1 MASETGDKKRNQI
14 IGLLYIVFICFSVIS
29 IKVSLLDSNTYVIST
44 LKSLDE
50 EEVKRIGV
58 SDKIISDNL
67 KLLEENKKSS
77 TYLSIAQRIKVSYKV
92 ASDLI
97 KYVDTEFEAVNSSML
112 KQFNS
117 KNLITKILM
126 SDNGVAVL
134 EKDLFELSDF
144 ILSQPHHLDTLS
156 NSLVSSIPLVKN
168 ITTIKG
174 KKEEWGEYLFL
185 KKPTAI
191 SYSQLERVKLLLS
204 KSILFYQEEAL
215 AEIGYSQS
223 YISTNN
229 EKQYNLRV
237 YRDDE
242 ILKENQKA
250 VNKDAIV
257 VDDLFKNLLKSLNTD
272 NIYVGIKATIL
283 NQADIILKNG
293 IKIEIEPNIKTENRS
308 NVLKGYFNK
317 KGIYTIKFLDATNNK
332 NTVLFEKTVSA
343 LELPNP
349 TISIPG
355 GNQNSFEIS
364 KLDLLTASR
373 IEAQI
378 DIENIQSFPGRIN
391 KFNIVLVHGA
401 EIYEAITNSGPIF
414 QTDTQ
419 RVLEKIKDNDL
430 VIFEDVSMT
439 LNDGTTRIA
448 PPIIYKVIEKK

>member
-44 LKSLDE
+44 LKSLDK
-50 EEVKRIGV
+50 EEVKRIVV

-67 KLLEENKKSS
+67 ELLEENEKAS
-77 TYLSIAQRIKVSYKV
+77 TYLSIAKRIKVSYKV

-97 KYVDTEFEAVNSSML
+97 EYVNKEFEAANSSML

-117 KNLITKILM
+117 KNLISKILK
-126 SDNGVAVL
+126 SDNGVALL
-134 EKDLFELSDF
+134 EKDLFKLSDF

-156 NSLVSSIPLVKN
+156 NSLVLSIPLVKN

-174 KKEEWGEYLFL
+174 KTEDWGDYLFL

-215 AEIGYSQS
+215 EKIGYSQTYS
-223 YISTNN
+223 SLIN
-229 EKQYNLRV
+229 EKKYNVSV

-242 ILKENQKA
+242 ILKANQKA

-308 NVLKGYFNK
+308 NTLKGYFNK
-317 KGIYTIKFLDATNNK
+317 KGIYTIKFLDVTNNK
-332 NTVLFEKTVSA
+332 NIVLFEKTVSA

-373 IEAQI
+373 IEAHI

-401 EIYEAITNSGPIF
+401 DIYEAITNSGPIF

-419 RVLEKIKDNDL
+419 RVLEKIEDNDL

>member
-44 LKSLDE
+44 LKSLDK
-50 EEVKRIGV
+50 EEVKRIVV

-67 KLLEENKKSS
+67 ELLEENEKAS
-77 TYLSIAQRIKVSYKV
+77 TYLSIAKRIKVSYKV

-97 KYVDTEFEAVNSSML
+97 EYVNKEFEAANSSML

-117 KNLITKILM
+117 KNLISKILK
-126 SDNGVAVL
+126 SDNGVALL

-156 NSLVSSIPLVKN
+156 NSLVLSIPLVKN

-174 KKEEWGEYLFL
+174 KTEDWGDYLFL

-215 AEIGYSQS
+215 EKIGYSQTYS
-223 YISTNN
+223 SLIN
-229 EKQYNLRV
+229 EKKYNVSV

-242 ILKENQKA
+242 ILKANQKA

-308 NVLKGYFNK
+308 NTLKGYFNK
-317 KGIYTIKFLDATNNK
+317 KGIYTIKFLDVTNNK
-332 NTVLFEKTVSA
+332 NIVLFEKTVSA

-373 IEAQI
+373 IEAHI

-401 EIYEAITNSGPIF
+401 DIYEAITNSGPIF

-419 RVLEKIKDNDL
+419 RVLEKIEDNDL

>member
-44 LKSLDE
+44 LKSLDK
-50 EEVKRIGV
+50 EEVKRIVV

-67 KLLEENKKSS
+67 ELLEENEKAS
-77 TYLSIAQRIKVSYKV
+77 TYLSIAKRIKVSYKV

-97 KYVDTEFEAVNSSML
+97 GYVNKEFEAVNSSML

-117 KNLITKILM
+117 KNLISKILK
-126 SDNGVAVL
+126 SDNGVALL
-134 EKDLFELSDF
+134 EKDLFKLSDF

-156 NSLVSSIPLVKN
+156 NSLVLSIPLVKN

-174 KKEEWGEYLFL
+174 KTEDWGDYLFL

-215 AEIGYSQS
+215 EKIGYSQTYS
-223 YISTNN
+223 SLIN
-229 EKQYNLRV
+229 EKKYNVSV

-242 ILKENQKA
+242 ILKANQKA

-308 NVLKGYFNK
+308 NTLKGYFNK
-317 KGIYTIKFLDATNNK
+317 KGIYTIKFLDVTNNK
-332 NTVLFEKTVSA
+332 NIVLFEKTVSA

-373 IEAQI
+373 IEAHI

-401 EIYEAITNSGPIF
+401 DIYEAITNSGPIF

-419 RVLEKIKDNDL
+419 RVLEKIEDNDL

>member
-50 EEVKRIGV
+50 EEVKRIVV

-67 KLLEENKKSS
+67 ELLEENEKAS
-77 TYLSIAQRIKVSYKV
+77 TYLSIAKRIKVSYKV

-97 KYVDTEFEAVNSSML
+97 EYVNKEFEAANSSML

-117 KNLITKILM
+117 KNLISKILK
-126 SDNGVAVL
+126 SDNGVALL

-156 NSLVSSIPLVKN
+156 NSLVLSIPLVKN

-174 KKEEWGEYLFL
+174 KTEDWGDYLFL

-215 AEIGYSQS
+215 EKIGYSQTYS
-223 YISTNN
+223 SLIN
-229 EKQYNLRV
+229 EKKYNVSV

-242 ILKENQKA
+242 ILKANQKA

-308 NVLKGYFNK
+308 NTLKGYFNK
-317 KGIYTIKFLDATNNK
+317 KGINTIKFLDVTNNK
-332 NTVLFEKTVSA
+332 NIVLFEKTVSA

-373 IEAQI
+373 IEAHI

-401 EIYEAITNSGPIF
+401 DIYEAITNSGPIF

-419 RVLEKIKDNDL
+419 RVLEKIEDNDL

>member
-1 MASETGDKKRNQI
+1 
-14 IGLLYIVFICFSVIS
+14 
-29 IKVSLLDSNTYVIST
+29 
-44 LKSLDE
+44 
-50 EEVKRIGV
+50 
-58 SDKIISDNL
+58 
-67 KLLEENKKSS
+67 
-77 TYLSIAQRIKVSYKV
+77 
-92 ASDLI
+92 
-97 KYVDTEFEAVNSSML
+97 ML

-117 KNLITKILM
+117 KNLMTKILK
-126 SDNGVAVL
+126 SDNGIALL

-156 NSLVSSIPLVKN
+156 NSLVSSIPLIQN

-174 KKEEWGEYLFL
+174 KTEEWGEYLFL

-204 KSILFYQEEAL
+204 KSVLFYHEEAL

-223 YISTNN
+223 YMSINN
-229 EKQYNLRV
+229 EKQYDVRV

-308 NVLKGYFNK
+308 NVLRGYFNK
-317 KGIYTIKFLDATNNK
+317 KGIYSIKFLDATNNK

-401 EIYEAITNSGPIF
+401 EIYGAITNSGPIF

-419 RVLEKIKDNDL
+419 RILEKIEDNDL

>member
-1 MASETGDKKRNQI
+1 MASETGDKKRNKI

-44 LKSLDE
+44 LKSLDK
-50 EEVKRIGV
+50 EEVKRIVV

-67 KLLEENKKSS
+67 ELLEENEKAS
-77 TYLSIAQRIKVSYKV
+77 TYLSIAKRIKVSYKV

-97 KYVDTEFEAVNSSML
+97 EYVNKEFEAANSSML

-117 KNLITKILM
+117 KNLISKILK
-126 SDNGVAVL
+126 SDNGVALL

-156 NSLVSSIPLVKN
+156 NSLVLSIPLVKN

-174 KKEEWGEYLFL
+174 KTEDWGDYLFL

-215 AEIGYSQS
+215 EKIGYSQTYS
-223 YISTNN
+223 SLIN
-229 EKQYNLRV
+229 EKKYNVSV

-242 ILKENQKA
+242 ILKANQKA

-308 NVLKGYFNK
+308 NTLKGYFNK
-317 KGIYTIKFLDATNNK
+317 KGIYTIKFLDVTNNK
-332 NTVLFEKTVSA
+332 NIVLFEKTVSA

-373 IEAQI
+373 IEAHI

-401 EIYEAITNSGPIF
+401 DIYEAITNSGPIF

-419 RVLEKIKDNDL
+419 RVLEKIEDNDL

>member
-50 EEVKRIGV
+50 EEAKRIRV
-58 SDKIISDNL
+58 SDKIISDNM
-67 KLLEENKKSS
+67 KLLEENEKSS
-77 TYLSIAQRIKVSYKV
+77 TYLSIAQRIKISYKV

-97 KYVDTEFEAVNSSML
+97 KYVDTEFEVVNSSML

-117 KNLITKILM
+117 KNLITKILK
-126 SDNGVAVL
+126 SDKGVALL

-156 NSLVSSIPLVKN
+156 NSLVSSIPIVKN

-174 KKEEWGEYLFL
+174 KNEEWGEYLFL

-215 AEIGYSQS
+215 AEIGYNQTYTSQ
-223 YISTNN
+223 NN
-229 EKQYNLRV
+229 KKQYNLRV

-250 VNKDAIV
+250 VNKDATV

-317 KGIYTIKFLDATNNK
+317 KGFYTIKFLDATNNK
-332 NTVLFEKTVSA
+332 NTVLFEKTVNA

-349 TISIPG
+349 TITIPG

-364 KLDLLTASR
+364 KLDLITASR
-373 IEAQI
+373 IEAHI

-401 EIYEAITNSGPIF
+401 EIYEAITNPGPIF

-419 RVLEKIKDNDL
+419 RVVEKIKDNDL

-448 PPIIYKVIEKK
+448 APIIYKIIEKK

>member
-1 MASETGDKKRNQI
+1 
-14 IGLLYIVFICFSVIS
+14 
-29 IKVSLLDSNTYVIST
+29 VIST

-50 EEVKRIGV
+50 EEVKRIVV

-67 KLLEENKKSS
+67 ELLEENEKAS
-77 TYLSIAQRIKVSYKV
+77 TYLSIAKRIKVSYKV

-97 KYVDTEFEAVNSSML
+97 GYVNKEFEAANSSML

-117 KNLITKILM
+117 KNLISKILK
-126 SDNGVAVL
+126 SDNGVALL

-156 NSLVSSIPLVKN
+156 NSLVLSIPLVKN

-174 KKEEWGEYLFL
+174 KTEDWGDYLFL

-215 AEIGYSQS
+215 EKIGYSQTYS
-223 YISTNN
+223 SLIN
-229 EKQYNLRV
+229 EKKYNVSV

-242 ILKENQKA
+242 ILKANQKA

-308 NVLKGYFNK
+308 NTLKGYFNK
-317 KGIYTIKFLDATNNK
+317 KGIYTIKFLDVTNNK
-332 NTVLFEKTVSA
+332 NIVLFEKTVSA

-373 IEAQI
+373 IEAHI

-401 EIYEAITNSGPIF
+401 DIYEAITNSGPIF

-419 RVLEKIKDNDL
+419 RVLEKIEDNDL

>member
-1 MASETGDKKRNQI
+1 ME
-14 IGLLYIVFICFSVIS
+14 
-29 IKVSLLDSNTYVIST
+29 
-44 LKSLDE
+44 
-50 EEVKRIGV
+50 
-58 SDKIISDNL
+58 
-67 KLLEENKKSS
+67 LLEENEKAS
-77 TYLSIAQRIKVSYKV
+77 TYLSIAKRIKVSYKV

-97 KYVDTEFEAVNSSML
+97 EYVNKEFEAANSSML

-117 KNLITKILM
+117 KNLISKILK
-126 SDNGVAVL
+126 SDNGVALL

-156 NSLVSSIPLVKN
+156 NSLVLSIPLVKN

-174 KKEEWGEYLFL
+174 KTEDWGDYLFL

-215 AEIGYSQS
+215 EKIGYSQTYS
-223 YISTNN
+223 SLIN
-229 EKQYNLRV
+229 EKKYNVSV

-242 ILKENQKA
+242 ILKANQKA

-308 NVLKGYFNK
+308 NTLKGYFNK
-317 KGIYTIKFLDATNNK
+317 KGIYTIKFLDVTNNK
-332 NTVLFEKTVSA
+332 NIVLFEKTVSA

-373 IEAQI
+373 IEAHI

-401 EIYEAITNSGPIF
+401 DIYEAITNSGPIF

-419 RVLEKIKDNDL
+419 RVLEKIEDNDL

>member
-14 IGLLYIVFICFSVIS
+14 FGLLYIVFICFSVIS

-50 EEVKRIGV
+50 EEVKRIVV

-67 KLLEENKKSS
+67 ELLEENEKAS
-77 TYLSIAQRIKVSYKV
+77 TYLSIAKRIKVSYKV

-97 KYVDTEFEAVNSSML
+97 EYVNKEFEAANSSML

-117 KNLITKILM
+117 KNLISKILK
-126 SDNGVAVL
+126 SDNGVALL

-156 NSLVSSIPLVKN
+156 NSLVLSIPLVKN

-174 KKEEWGEYLFL
+174 KTEDWGDYLFL

-215 AEIGYSQS
+215 EKIGYSQTYS
-223 YISTNN
+223 SLIN
-229 EKQYNLRV
+229 EKKYNVSV

-242 ILKENQKA
+242 ILKANQKA

-308 NVLKGYFNK
+308 NTLKGYFNK
-317 KGIYTIKFLDATNNK
+317 KGIYTIKFLDVTNNK
-332 NTVLFEKTVSA
+332 NIVLFEKTVSA

-373 IEAQI
+373 IEAHI

-401 EIYEAITNSGPIF
+401 DIYEAITNSGPIF

-419 RVLEKIKDNDL
+419 RVLEKIEDNDL

>member
-67 KLLEENKKSS
+67 KLLEDNEKSS

-97 KYVDTEFEAVNSSML
+97 KYIDTEFEAVNSSML

-117 KNLITKILM
+117 KNLMTKILK
-126 SDNGVAVL
+126 SDNGIALL

-156 NSLVSSIPLVKN
+156 NSLVSSIPLIQN

-174 KKEEWGEYLFL
+174 KTEEWGEYLFL

-204 KSILFYQEEAL
+204 KSVLFYHEEAL

-223 YISTNN
+223 YMSINN
-229 EKQYNLRV
+229 EKQYDVRV

-308 NVLKGYFNK
+308 NVLRGYFNK
-317 KGIYTIKFLDATNNK
+317 KGIYSIKFLDATNNK

-401 EIYEAITNSGPIF
+401 EIYGAITNSGPIF

-419 RVLEKIKDNDL
+419 RILEKIEDNDL

>member
-44 LKSLDE
+44 LKSLDK
-50 EEVKRIGV
+50 EEVKRIVV

-67 KLLEENKKSS
+67 ELLEENEKAS
-77 TYLSIAQRIKVSYKV
+77 TYLSIAKRIKVSYKV

-97 KYVDTEFEAVNSSML
+97 GYVNKEFEAANSSML

-117 KNLITKILM
+117 KNLISKILK
-126 SDNGVAVL
+126 SDNGVALL

-156 NSLVSSIPLVKN
+156 NSLVLSIPLVKN

-174 KKEEWGEYLFL
+174 KTEDWGDYLFL

-215 AEIGYSQS
+215 EKIGYSQTYS
-223 YISTNN
+223 SLIN
-229 EKQYNLRV
+229 EKKYNVSV

-242 ILKENQKA
+242 ILKANQKA

-308 NVLKGYFNK
+308 NTLKGYFNK
-317 KGIYTIKFLDATNNK
+317 KGIYTIKFLDVTNNK
-332 NTVLFEKTVSA
+332 NIVLFEKTVSA

-373 IEAQI
+373 IEAHI

-401 EIYEAITNSGPIF
+401 DIYEAITNSGPIF

-419 RVLEKIKDNDL
+419 RVLEKIEDNDL

>member
-44 LKSLDE
+44 LKSLDK
-50 EEVKRIGV
+50 EEVKRIVV

-67 KLLEENKKSS
+67 ELLEENEKAS
-77 TYLSIAQRIKVSYKV
+77 TYLSIAKRIKVSYKV

-97 KYVDTEFEAVNSSML
+97 EYVNKEFEAANSSML

-117 KNLITKILM
+117 KNLISKILK
-126 SDNGVAVL
+126 SDNGVALL

-156 NSLVSSIPLVKN
+156 NSLVLSIPLVKN

-174 KKEEWGEYLFL
+174 KTEDWGDYLFL

-215 AEIGYSQS
+215 EKIGYSQTYS
-223 YISTNN
+223 SLIN
-229 EKQYNLRV
+229 EKKYNVSV
-237 YRDDE
+237 YRDYE
-242 ILKENQKA
+242 ILKANQKA

-308 NVLKGYFNK
+308 NTLKGYFNK
-317 KGIYTIKFLDATNNK
+317 KGIYTIKFLDVTNNK
-332 NTVLFEKTVSA
+332 NIVLFEKTVSA

-373 IEAQI
+373 IEAHI

-401 EIYEAITNSGPIF
+401 DIYEAITNSGPIF

-419 RVLEKIKDNDL
+419 RVLEKIEDNDL

>member
-144 ILSQPHHLDTLS
+144 ILSQPYHLDTLS